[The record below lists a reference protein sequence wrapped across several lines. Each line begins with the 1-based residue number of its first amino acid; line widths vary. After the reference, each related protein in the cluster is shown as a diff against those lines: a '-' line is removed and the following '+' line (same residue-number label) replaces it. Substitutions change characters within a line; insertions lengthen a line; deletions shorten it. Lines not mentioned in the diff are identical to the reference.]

1 MSKRWEKASCQVA
14 EQHSIERVTGVNH
27 KGCDIHILS
36 LGYYF

>member
-1 MSKRWEKASCQVA
+1 MSKRWEKASCQPAV
-14 EQHSIERVTGVNH
+14 QHSMERAASVNR